1 MTLDEQARLMTEG
14 TNTSISEG
22 KRAFEAVGEFLA
34 HYVANG
40 DEVRLPGM
48 GTFVKAPTKART
60 ARNPQTGEEI
70 TISAR
75 RVLTFKPSQVLKDA
89 LNGGTRGPA
98 QQ

>member
-1 MTLDEQARLMTEG
+1 MTLDEQVRLMTEG
-14 TNTSISEG
+14 TNTSISKG

-60 ARNPQTGEEI
+60 ARNPQTGETIEI
-70 TISAR
+70 PAGFKVR
-75 RVLTFKPSQVLKDA
+75 FKPAKSLREA
-89 LNGGTRGPA
+89 L
-98 QQ
+98 